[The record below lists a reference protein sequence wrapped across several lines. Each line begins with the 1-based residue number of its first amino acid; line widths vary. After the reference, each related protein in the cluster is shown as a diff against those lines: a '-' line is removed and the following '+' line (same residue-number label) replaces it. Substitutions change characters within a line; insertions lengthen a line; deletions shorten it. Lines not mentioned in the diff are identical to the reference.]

1 VSVGVE
7 EEEENHA
14 EGHEVHVDQEEN
26 APVVEAPASLHA
38 ADSVRGAGDC
48 DQGGNDEEWS
58 GMVAGE
64 VGEEDG
70 HTETDKYEE
79 TSA

>member
-1 VSVGVE
+1 MSVGVE
-7 EEEENHA
+7 EEEEDYA
-14 EGHEVHVDQEEN
+14 EGHEVHVNQEED
-26 APVVEAPASLHA
+26 ARVIEAPAPLHA
-38 ADSVRGAGDC
+38 ADCVRSAGDC

-70 HTETDKYEE
+70 HTETTKYEE

>member
-14 EGHEVHVDQEEN
+14 EGHEVHVDQKED
-26 APVVEAPASLHA
+26 APVVETPSPLHA
-38 ADSVRGAGDC
+38 ADCVCSAGDG

-70 HTETDKYEE
+70 HTETTKYEE

>member
-14 EGHEVHVDQEEN
+14 EGHEVHVDQEED
-26 APVVEAPASLHA
+26 APVVEAPAPLHA
-38 ADSVRGAGDC
+38 ANCVRGAGDC
-48 DQGGNDEEWS
+48 DQCGKDEEWS